1 MCGKQ
6 AKKGHASYTKKSVA
20 EMELTDDEALD
31 MFEYD

>member
-6 AKKGHASYTKKSVA
+6 AKKGHAKYTKKSVA
-20 EMELTDDEALD
+20 EMELTDDEVLD